1 MIEIKNLYFS
11 QDKHQIFTDFSMN
24 LQPSETLLLTGP
36 NGVGKS
42 TLIGLIGGI
51 LRPDQGHIII
61 DNQEISQLNAKRQA
75 RLRSVAPQRRD
86 FQLAFTVEEIINFVP
101 QRMRED
107 NLEFIVD
114 TLRLSGIL
122 GKKITELSIG
132 QQERVSLALSL
143 HQRAPYYLLDE
154 PFSSQDSQA
163 TADILTVINFLK
175 TNKKGV
181 LVISHNQDALIK
193 NFDRQIMLALPSAEL
208 QAFS

>member
-1 MIEIKNLYFS
+1 MIEVKNLYFFR
-11 QDKHQIFTDFSMN
+11 DKQQIFTNFSMT
-24 LQPSETLLLTGP
+24 LHPSETVLLTGP

-51 LRPDQGHIII
+51 LRPDRGDIII
-61 DNQEISQLNAKRQA
+61 DHQDIARLNAKRQS

-101 QRMRED
+101 HRMRED
-107 NLEFIVD
+107 YLEFIID
-114 TLRLSGIL
+114 TLRLSAIL
-122 GKKITELSIG
+122 GKKVTELSIG
-132 QQERVSLALSL
+132 QQERVSLALAL

-154 PFSSQDSQA
+154 PFSAQDSQA

-175 TNKKGV
+175 SNKKGV

-193 NFDRQIMLALPSAEL
+193 NFDRQVTLALPSADL